1 MRRPSGDATRFM
13 TSAWTGSL
21 RSDRPLG
28 PTVKRRH
35 LNGVLGSSVRSRPTN
50 VSGPFA
56 RGGGAATAGAVQ
68 ADSTTRAT
76 AIDRGD
82 TRRAVG
88 GRREGE
94 GARHESKGRQRAESP
109 A

>member
-13 TSAWTGSL
+13 TREWTGSL

-50 VSGPFA
+50 VSGPLA
-56 RGGGAATAGAVQ
+56 RGGGAATAGAAQ
-68 ADSTTRAT
+68 ADSTRRAT
-76 AIDRGD
+76 PIAVLMTASDRHD
-82 TRRAVG
+82 VG
-88 GRREGE
+88 RNIEVLL
-94 GARHESKGRQRAESP
+94 
-109 A
+109 